1 MVQAAL
7 KATFGEGLVRL
18 VVISSSL
25 LIWWS
30 HRKIAHNVNAD
41 EAAVLGAAFY
51 GASLSSRFKTKEL
64 KVQDKLSSP
73 SDINLEY
80 VAETKKGDSEP

>member
-1 MVQAAL
+1 MVQTAL
-7 KATFGEGLVRL
+7 KATFGEGSVRL
-18 VVISSSL
+18 IVISNCL
-25 LIWWS
+25 LIWRY

-64 KVQDKLSSP
+64 KVQDKLSAP
-73 SDINLEY
+73 SDINLAY
-80 VAETKKGDSEP
+80 IAETKKGDSES